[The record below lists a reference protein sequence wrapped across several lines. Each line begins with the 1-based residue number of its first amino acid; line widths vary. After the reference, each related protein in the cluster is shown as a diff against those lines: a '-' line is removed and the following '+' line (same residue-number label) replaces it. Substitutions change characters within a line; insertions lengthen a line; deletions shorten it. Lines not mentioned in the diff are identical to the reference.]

1 MATSAVSSE
10 ANSSGEK
17 RSALSNLIVDEVRQF
32 SRREPPE
39 RLYQDRYNFLS
50 REHGLGFGREGM
62 VNCPEG
68 RKIDMVLS
76 GSESIQLAKIGRFDS
91 GLRFIRYAMSSGGSA
106 RATGPE
112 CNTAHQSKPDSTSA
126 SFIRELF
133 VHAQTRDKRHKSS
146 QRGVHGDT
154 VGYSWVR
161 RWDRSATRSRN

>member
-62 VNCPEG
+62 VNCPKG

-76 GSESIQLAKIGRFDS
+76 GSESIQLAKDRA
-91 GLRFIRYAMSSGGSA
+91 LRFWLALYS
-106 RATGPE
+106 
-112 CNTAHQSKPDSTSA
+112 
-126 SFIRELF
+126 L
-133 VHAQTRDKRHKSS
+133 RDE
-146 QRGVHGDT
+146 
-154 VGYSWVR
+154 
-161 RWDRSATRSRN
+161 